1 MLLLAVVWAAGN
13 VIAKSPS
20 KPSAPSSHRAQQ
32 KYGVASGADQVLS
45 AVYDPSSNSLRVEGG
60 GTGTG
65 SGAANALQFGTSTP
79 ISLSTSG
86 PSSGQVLEF
95 NGTNI
100 VGATIS
106 GAGTVS
112 SVGLAAPAIFTVG
125 GTPINASGTLT
136 LGLAP
141 EGANLVFAGPTSG
154 SAAAPTF
161 RALSAA
167 DIPALNYQAP
177 LSTYAAPANEFLT
190 GFTSPNTFT
199 AAQPSFANISGTLAA
214 SQCPDPGAS
223 SLGCTESAAAVSHEW
238 INSISTSGVP
248 ALSQPA
254 FSDISGTAT
263 LGQLPATLAQFTG
276 TITAGDCAK
285 WSSSGVLADQGAAC
299 GSGSGSAVIQVNG
312 AVTTAQTPI
321 NFQSGGYITVAN
333 PSAGDIQFNFSGPLG
348 VANGGTGLTS
358 LGASGECLGTN
369 GAVMQWQSC
378 GSGSSFTAAG
388 DLSGTSTSQ
397 SVIGLHFGS
406 TELTLGTV
414 PTSGQCLE
422 YNGTNV
428 TGAACSGGSGAP
440 GGANTDIQF
449 NNSGAFGGSANL
461 IWNNTTSTLTITG
474 TVNATSFVSTGAG
487 AAYTQ
492 WTSAALS
499 PGASGTVL
507 CGANASSY
515 LACSFNGGPVTLMP
529 ALAND
534 LGGTD
539 PTNPQVVG
547 FHLTNEGQT
556 GNSPI
561 TFSIANDTT
570 TGTTEYKL
578 AKVVNESGVPHAIAT
593 ATTDTAIPVYMTA
606 SATAV
611 SGNARLVTAG
621 TIGMCAFDGAA
632 VIGDYVVA
640 STTTAGDCHDAGAT
654 VPSSGFI
661 AGQVE
666 SAVAAAGSNG
676 SVKSLAFNASGGAAF
691 QANGT
696 ALSSSSTI
704 NFESGSG
711 VAVSNPS
718 AGNVSIAEAPAAM
731 FFSGTH
737 AGVNQAATANAII
750 ASGFYLPYPVT
761 FSHIAFVVNTADTT
775 SGDHYDVGI
784 YSHAGTLE
792 ADIGATAGTTAFST
806 TGSKDVVIAQ
816 ASVTLPPGQYYFAL
830 TGNAATGAIDI
841 DPCGSFLSITA
852 SSLGSSSGG
861 ALPSSLTP
869 PADSFTTWD
878 DCVDFALH

>member
-1 MLLLAVVWAAGN
+1 MKSQKMRLPWRNGVVLLLAVVWAAGN

-65 SGAANALQFGTSTP
+65 TGSGAANALQFGTSTP

-106 GAGTVS
+106 GAGTVT

-299 GSGSGSAVIQVNG
+299 GAGSG
-312 AVTTAQTPI
+312 
-321 NFQSGGYITVAN
+321 
-333 PSAGDIQFNFSGPLG
+333 
-348 VANGGTGLTS
+348 
-358 LGASGECLGTN
+358 
-369 GAVMQWQSC
+369 
-378 GSGSSFTAAG
+378 FTAAG

-397 SVIGLHFGS
+397 TVIGLQGKSLASPS
-406 TELTLGTV
+406 TSSTF
-414 PTSGQCLE
+414 LE
-422 YNGTNV
+422 YNGTSYV
-428 TGAACSGGSGAP
+428 WATGTGTANP
-440 GGANTDIQF
+440 GGANTDVQF

-461 IWNNTTSTLTITG
+461 IWNNTTNTLTVTG
-474 TVNATSFVSTGAG
+474 TVNAANFVSTGAG

-561 TFSIANDTT
+561 TFSVANDTT
-570 TGTTEYKL
+570 TGTAEYKL
-578 AKVVNESGVPHAIAT
+578 AKIVNESGAPHAIAA

-696 ALSSSSTI
+696 ALSSSSTV
-704 NFESGSG
+704 NFQSGSG

-737 AGVNQAATANAII
+737 AGANQAATANTII

-792 ADIGATAGTTAFST
+792 ADIGATAGTTAFSA

-841 DPCGSFLSITA
+841 NPCSSFYSITA